1 MSASRCA
8 PVAARNETLGLGV
21 LLRPLESTA
30 HEPPPWQIQAIL
42 SDRVIILMEPVH
54 LLLLNIRTYRH
65 ACDAITDFIDR

>member
-1 MSASRCA
+1 M
-8 PVAARNETLGLGV
+8 

-30 HEPPPWQIQAIL
+30 HEPPFWQIQAIL

-65 ACDAITDFIDR
+65 AYDAITEFIDS